1 MVNYTSYIQTL
12 RGWDI
17 RLGSTIQAIYRL
29 LWDGIFDYGQLYKL
43 YTDSYGMGYS
53 TMVNYTSYIQ
63 TPRGWDIRLWPRC
76 YDWLRMYMY
85 KSPKMAEVFR
95 LAMKIYFEL
104 QQVLQVLLDDERGAR
119 GQWRRVSLQ
128 EGPGVSGHV
137 SAATHHVP
145 PLLWRWTETCI
156 VG

>member
-1 MVNYTSYIQTL
+1 
-12 RGWDI
+12 
-17 RLGSTIQAIYRL
+17 
-29 LWDGIFDYGQLYKL
+29 
-43 YTDSYGMGYS
+43 
-53 TMVNYTSYIQ
+53 MVNYTSYIQ

-95 LAMKIYFEL
+95 LAMKIYSEL

-145 PLLWRWTETCI
+145 PLLWRWTVACI